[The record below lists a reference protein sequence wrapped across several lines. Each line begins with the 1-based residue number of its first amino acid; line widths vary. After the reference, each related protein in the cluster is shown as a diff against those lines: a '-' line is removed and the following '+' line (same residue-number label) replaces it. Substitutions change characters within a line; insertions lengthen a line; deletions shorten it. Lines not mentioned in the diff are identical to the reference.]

1 MTTSQDLRAAAVHY
15 LRQWEARD
23 YATMRSLCTGTATVW
38 HNDGSG
44 EQPIDENMELLKRL
58 AADVNTLR
66 YDVVRQ
72 FQDRDEVF
80 QQQVL
85 HLTAADGSRSEV
97 HAAMY
102 FRFDGGLID
111 RIEEYFNVVPI
122 IDIDESMPPSPRSAH

>member
-1 MTTSQDLRAAAVHY
+1 MTSDQDLRAAAVHY
-15 LRQWEARD
+15 LRQWEVRD
-23 YATMRSLCTGTATVW
+23 YAAMRSLCTDTATVW

-44 EQPIDENMELLKRL
+44 DQPIDENMELLKRL
-58 AADVNTLR
+58 AADVDTLR

-72 FQDRDEVF
+72 FQDRDEVL

-85 HLTAADGSRSEV
+85 RLTATDGSRSEV

-122 IDIDESMPPSPRSAH
+122 NESVPSPRPPAQG

>member
-1 MTTSQDLRAAAVHY
+1 MTPDQDLRAAAVHY

-23 YATMRSLCTGTATVW
+23 YVTMRSLCTDTATVW

-44 EQPIDENMELLKRL
+44 AQPIDENMELLKRL
-58 AADVNTLR
+58 AADVDTLR
-66 YDVVRQ
+66 YDIVRQ
-72 FQDRDEVF
+72 FQDDDAVL

-85 HLTAADGSRSEV
+85 HLTATDGSRSDV

-122 IDIDESMPPSPRSAH
+122 DASMPSPGSSDQG

>member
-1 MTTSQDLRAAAVHY
+1 MTSDQDLRAAAVHY
-15 LRQWEARD
+15 LRQWEVGD

-38 HNDGSG
+38 HSDGSG
-44 EQPIDENMELLKRL
+44 DQPIDENMELLKRL
-58 AADVNTLR
+58 AADVGTLR
-66 YDVVRQ
+66 YDIVRQ
-72 FQDRDEVF
+72 FQEGDEVL

-85 HLTAADGSRSEV
+85 HLTMTDGSRSEV

-122 IDIDESMPPSPRSAH
+122 GESMP